1 MCGRCPRGHVGRAS
15 DHCGSPGF
23 PPASRVQARGQH
35 TPLSVLP
42 GGRPAGAGFT
52 HSEPGRPH
60 CVRPA
65 EGPGGLSKP
74 HRTPSPVTVS
84 VFLDHEHPGQS
95 GDAGQVVS
103 SRVHSGPGSWCAMHG
118 EPLAWQNSG
127 SQRVSAA
134 VGTEA
139 TGTPLSSRPRLLPPA
154 GGQVASEAGPPSS
167 WAAGEG
173 PCLPRASLWAVR
185 SGEQLGQ
192 GVRGGSELSL
202 QRVGGC
208 VCKPHLSPRAPCP
221 ASRRR
226 LEGEWSALE
235 LLRVRAQ
242 ASRVRHQQ

>member
-1 MCGRCPRGHVGRAS
+1 MGRAS

-65 EGPGGLSKP
+65 EGPGGLSEP

-118 EPLAWQNSG
+118 ESLAWQNSG

-134 VGTEA
+134 VGTEV

-167 WAAGEG
+167 WAAREG

-192 GVRGGSELSL
+192 GVRGGSELSP

-242 ASRVRHQQ
+242 ASRARHQQ